1 MKWQQQL
8 YLPTSLCSGASLVLS
23 SFFLA
28 GFRNHLQSL
37 ISIKSSEVEREKKLQ
52 ICWWWGGRREKGGGR
67 SKINNPVFEE
77 YDKIVF
83 SN

>member
-1 MKWQQQL
+1 
-8 YLPTSLCSGASLVLS
+8 
-23 SFFLA
+23 
-28 GFRNHLQSL
+28 
-37 ISIKSSEVEREKKLQ
+37 VEREKKLQ